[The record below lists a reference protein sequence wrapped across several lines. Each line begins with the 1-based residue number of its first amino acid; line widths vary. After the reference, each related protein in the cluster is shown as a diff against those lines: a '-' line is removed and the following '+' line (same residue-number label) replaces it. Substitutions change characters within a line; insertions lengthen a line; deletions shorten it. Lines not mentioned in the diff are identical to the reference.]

1 MGYVFSFSEKYLLT
15 RFSIRFFL
23 FTNKVIYCR
32 WFIVVANLNN
42 HAAVRLC
49 PDVRSRHGGE
59 RSHLISLDRY
69 QVTVKIWDTMTLLV
83 GYSQISTERIDKIHY
98 SRNTTGNITTEVRT
112 SRNWEFDGNDA
123 YDGGA
128 ILLHGVL
135 EYVQMNQWPR
145 MKKFKVWQGR

>member
-1 MGYVFSFSEKYLLT
+1 
-15 RFSIRFFL
+15 
-23 FTNKVIYCR
+23 
-32 WFIVVANLNN
+32 
-42 HAAVRLC
+42 
-49 PDVRSRHGGE
+49 
-59 RSHLISLDRY
+59 
-69 QVTVKIWDTMTLLV
+69 MTLLV
-83 GYSQISTERIDKIHY
+83 GYSQISTECIDKIHY

-145 MKKFKVWQGR
+145 MKKFMVWQGR